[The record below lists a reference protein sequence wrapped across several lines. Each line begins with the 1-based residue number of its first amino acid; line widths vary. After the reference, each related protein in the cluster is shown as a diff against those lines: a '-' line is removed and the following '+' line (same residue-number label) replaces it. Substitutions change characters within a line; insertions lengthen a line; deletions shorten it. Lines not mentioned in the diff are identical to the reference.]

1 MKLICATVE
10 LAFQMNRSRRDMDE
24 SLVQLEEQ
32 RRETQRVKVDG
43 QQEMEQ
49 VSVLDWAVY
58 AGITDV
64 VVVVYVLWG
73 WGWQCV
79 CVGVALRCCGSLC
92 CFGG

>member
-79 CVGVALRCCGSLC
+79 WGGVALRCCGSLC